1 MIVSLI
7 VLNVSGLNTDLL
19 NIMLMTKH
27 SGFEVNVDELLKWV
41 VNNASLFVINLR
53 VEDGRREELI
63 RGAVEDVVGLRVGG
77 DWRSAF
83 MEVMPEELVYEAHRR
98 FFDVFLNPVKREIVI
113 SRNPFFIAGANDNSA
128 LVLIGE
134 GGVIYLAFND
144 FGDGE
149 KGLVKARISKGLLL
163 TYTVEG
169 VPFRAFVIDEKSVDI
184 FKTRP
189 YFILIPLNVDRD
201 LGRRFILRS
210 VLRKDVD
217 GGWSGGFREVDY
229 DEFRDRASDVLIRFL
244 FHPVGG
250 LSVKR
255 AIISRDPFSIV
266 GLTNEFAFA
275 LMGEGD
281 ELYLIYKDL
290 DDDEGMM
297 RTSVKEDSIIFMG
310 TQL

>member
-27 SGFEVNVDELLKWV
+27 SSFEVDVDELLRWV

-77 DWRSAF
+77 DWRGAF

-98 FFDVFLNPVKREIVI
+98 FFDVLLNPVKREIV
-113 SRNPFFIAGANDNSA
+113 
-128 LVLIGE
+128 
-134 GGVIYLAFND
+134 
-144 FGDGE
+144 
-149 KGLVKARISKGLLL
+149 
-163 TYTVEG
+163 
-169 VPFRAFVIDEKSVDI
+169 
-184 FKTRP
+184 
-189 YFILIPLNVDRD
+189 
-201 LGRRFILRS
+201 
-210 VLRKDVD
+210 
-217 GGWSGGFREVDY
+217 
-229 DEFRDRASDVLIRFL
+229 
-244 FHPVGG
+244 
-250 LSVKR
+250 
-255 AIISRDPFSIV
+255 ISRDPFSIV

-281 ELYLIYKDL
+281 ELYLAYKDL
-290 DDDEGMM
+290 GGEDVV

>member
-1 MIVSLI
+1 MFASLI

-19 NIMLMTKH
+19 NIILMARH
-27 SGFEVNVDELLKWV
+27 SGFEVDVDELLRWV
-41 VNNASLFVINLR
+41 ANNASLFVINLR

-77 DWRSAF
+77 DWRGAF
-83 MEVMPEELVYEAHRR
+83 MEVMPEELVYEVHRR
-98 FFDVFLNPVKREIVI
+98 LFDVFLNSVKREIVI
-113 SRNPFFIAGANDNSA
+113 SRDPFFIASANDNSA

-134 GGVIYLAFND
+134 GGVVYLAFND

-149 KGLVKARISKGLLL
+149 RGLVKARISKGLSL
-163 TYTVEG
+163 TYAVEG

-184 FKTRP
+184 FKTKP

-210 VLRKDVD
+210 VLRKDV
-217 GGWSGGFREVDY
+217 GGWSGEFREVDY

-275 LMGEGD
+275 LMGESD

-290 DDDEGMM
+290 DDDEGMV

>member
-1 MIVSLI
+1 LIVSLI

-27 SGFEVNVDELLKWV
+27 SGFEVNVDELLRWV

-77 DWRSAF
+77 DWRGAF

-113 SRNPFFIAGANDNSA
+113 SKDPFFIAGANDNSA

-134 GGVIYLAFND
+134 GGVVYLAFND

-149 KGLVKARISKGLLL
+149 MGLVKARISKGLLL
-163 TYTVEG
+163 TYAVKG
-169 VPFRAFVIDEKSVDI
+169 IPFRAFVIDEKSVDI

-210 VLRKDVD
+210 VLRKDV
-217 GGWSGGFREVDY
+217 GGEWSREFREVDY

-244 FHPVGG
+244 FHPIGG

-275 LMGEGD
+275 LMSEGD
-281 ELYLIYKDL
+281 ELYLAYKDL
-290 DDDEGMM
+290 DDDEGMV